1 LAPKDRA
8 RVHALLQRMGDFG
21 VIRDPGK
28 FRPEGNGIYA
38 FKSGRIRLL
47 CFLDGRDV
55 LLTNG
60 YDKKAE
66 KVRRQEIDRATR
78 IRASWRAQ
86 KEDEAG
92 RE

>member
-1 LAPKDRA
+1 
-8 RVHALLQRMGDFG
+8 VHALLKRMGDFG

-28 FRPEGNGIYA
+28 FRPEGEGIYA

-55 LLTNG
+55 VVTNG

-66 KVRRQEIDRATR
+66 RVRRQEIERAKR
-78 IRASWRAQ
+78 IRTNWRAQ
-86 KEDEAG
+86 KEGDAG
-92 RE
+92 SD